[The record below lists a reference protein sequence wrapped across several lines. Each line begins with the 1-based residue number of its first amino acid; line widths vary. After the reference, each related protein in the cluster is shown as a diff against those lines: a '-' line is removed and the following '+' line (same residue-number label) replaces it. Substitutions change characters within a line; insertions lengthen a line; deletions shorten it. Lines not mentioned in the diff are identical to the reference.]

1 MEPAAIDY
9 GIPATDYWMMTF
21 GEVMAQVESN
31 KRKRET
37 ELKEKA
43 MFDYKAAQ
51 LSMYAFNDPS
61 KMPTAEK
68 HYPYLANEKV
78 QEIENQIPDL
88 EDWQSDKALMMQ
100 QMMAIKATRERRQR
114 NGGE

>member
-1 MEPAAIDY
+1 MEPIAIDY
-9 GIPATDYWMMTF
+9 GILATDYWMMTF
-21 GEVMAQVESN
+21 GEIMTQVESN

-51 LSMYAFNDPS
+51 LNMYAFNDPS

-68 HYPYLANEKV
+68 HYPYLVGNKLK
-78 QEIENQIPDL
+78 EIEPEAQEED
-88 EDWQSDKALMMQ
+88 DWQSDKALMMQ
-100 QMMAIKATRERRQR
+100 QAMQIKATRERRKR
-114 NGGE
+114 MGGE

>member
-21 GEVMAQVESN
+21 GEIMSQVESN

-51 LSMYAFNDPS
+51 LNMYAFNDPS

-68 HYPYLANEKV
+68 HYPYLVDEKV
-78 QEIENQIPDL
+78 RKVVQPAPDP
-88 EDWQSDKALMMQ
+88 DNWQSDKALMMQ
-100 QMMAIKATRERRQR
+100 QAMQIKATKERRKR
-114 NGGE
+114 MGGE

>member
-1 MEPAAIDY
+1 MEPIAIDY
-9 GIPATDYWMMTF
+9 GILATDYWMMTF
-21 GEVMAQVESN
+21 GEIMTQVESN

-51 LSMYAFNDPS
+51 LNMYAFNDPS

-68 HYPYLANEKV
+68 HYPYLVNKKV
-78 QEIENQIPDL
+78 KEIEQEAPGAD
-88 EDWQSDKALMMQ
+88 DWQSDKALMMQ
-100 QMMAIKATRERRQR
+100 QAMQIKATRERRKR
-114 NGGE
+114 MGGE